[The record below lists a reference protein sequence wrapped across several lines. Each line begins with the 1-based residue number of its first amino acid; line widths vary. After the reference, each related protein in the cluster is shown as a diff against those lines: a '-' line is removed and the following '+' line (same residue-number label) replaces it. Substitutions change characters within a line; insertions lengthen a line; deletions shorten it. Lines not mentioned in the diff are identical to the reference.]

1 MKNVTINLAL
11 QGGGA
16 HGAFTWGVLD
26 RLLDEDWIEIE
37 GITATSAGAVNAA
50 AFKAGYTQ
58 DGRMGARA
66 RLDEFWETI
75 GGISSLTPEPVR
87 QWLSAI
93 TPPLPIIA
101 GLTDYNPAI
110 KAAEMFSATFSPYE
124 ANPLNYHPLRATVDE
139 FFDFEAICAPGGPK
153 LFISATNVRSGKVK
167 IFKGDEINTDV
178 ILASS
183 CLPQI
188 YQAVE
193 IKDPET
199 GVLEAYWDGGFMGNP
214 ALFPL
219 FYETETSDILLV
231 HINPLRR
238 EAIPKTAKEI
248 ENRVNEISFNSSLLR
263 ELRSIEFVHRLIRE
277 GQVKKGSMK
286 DINIHSVADDETMV
300 QLGASTKGTP
310 TAGLLS
316 QLKMAGQIAMDGFL
330 DSHANALGKEASCD
344 LKAMFS

>member
-1 MKNVTINLAL
+1 
-11 QGGGA
+11 
-16 HGAFTWGVLD
+16 
-26 RLLDEDWIEIE
+26 
-37 GITATSAGAVNAA
+37 
-50 AFKAGYTQ
+50 
-58 DGRMGARA
+58 
-66 RLDEFWETI
+66 
-75 GGISSLTPEPVR
+75 
-87 QWLSAI
+87 
-93 TPPLPIIA
+93 
-101 GLTDYNPAI
+101 
-110 KAAEMFSATFSPYE
+110 
-124 ANPLNYHPLRATVDE
+124 
-139 FFDFEAICAPGGPK
+139 
-153 LFISATNVRSGKVK
+153 
-167 IFKGDEINTDV
+167 
-178 ILASS
+178 
-183 CLPQI
+183 
-188 YQAVE
+188 
-193 IKDPET
+193 
-199 GVLEAYWDGGFMGNP
+199 MGNP

-330 DSHANALGKEASCD
+330 DS
-344 LKAMFS
+344 MV